1 MIKPI
6 NYFPS
11 LDGLRVLACLS
22 VIFFHKTN
30 NTPWV
35 FYDENQI
42 CYKVFSFF
50 FRNGFIGVNFFFVLS
65 GFLITYLI
73 QSEILKNQYFNFR
86 KFIYRRI
93 LRI

>member
-50 FRNGFIGVNFFFVLS
+50 
-65 GFLITYLI
+65 
-73 QSEILKNQYFNFR
+73 SEMGL
-86 KFIYRRI
+86 
-93 LRI
+93 LE